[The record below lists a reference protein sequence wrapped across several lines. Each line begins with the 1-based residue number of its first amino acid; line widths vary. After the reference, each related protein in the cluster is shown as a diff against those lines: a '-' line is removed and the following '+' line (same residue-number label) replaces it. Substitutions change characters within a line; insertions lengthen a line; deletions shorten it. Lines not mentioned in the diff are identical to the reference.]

1 MQDLIP
7 GLGIS
12 PGEESGNPLQYSCLE
27 NPVDGGPW
35 QATVHEV
42 AKELDATEQLT
53 LSLLSLRVLSLYHLF
68 SLLLTDLSIFTALHL
83 IQSQD
88 SLFFSVV
95 WVNISGPV
103 VLIYLYHLE
112 VFSHKTVTPPSGS
125 FVLEVTKSNNS
136 SSHMKIA

>member
-1 MQDLIP
+1 MDR
-7 GLGIS
+7 GS
-12 PGEESGNPLQYSCLE
+12 
-27 NPVDGGPW
+27 W
-35 QATVHEV
+35 QATVHEL
-42 AKELDATEQLT
+42 AKELDVTEQLT

-68 SLLLTDLSIFTALHL
+68 SLLLIDLSIFTAFHL

-103 VLIYLYHLE
+103 VLTYLHHLE
-112 VFSHKTVTPPSGS
+112 VFSHTTVTPPSGS